1 MSNKSLETDSLF
13 VRAWDWCFVPLYI
26 YPMVICRIVFGSVVF
41 CHSLTLIPFFESY
54 FASGGLAEFLQPS
67 WKPLA
72 PYAAIILGVNVC
84 SSLTFTVGHYTSIS
98 GCCLIATHYL
108 LSHSVGAYSYGWY
121 SKLLPMLIF
130 VLLSRPGSCYSIDS
144 LRGKVKRRR
153 FVSAL
158 PIRFLQIEVVMIYVG
173 GAWYRL
179 VNESWLDGEVVYAAL
194 TNSTWSRLPHVDWY
208 IFKPLLVVGN
218 YASLFLEVVAP
229 IALWIPTIGPITALG
244 LIILHAALEISTT
257 VGWWQIVMMSAVTV
271 FLPATWTHRTLE
283 GFMRPLRMIAKK
295 FSRIRIA
302 SVAIK
307 ELP

>member
-1 MSNKSLETDSLF
+1 
-13 VRAWDWCFVPLYI
+13 
-26 YPMVICRIVFGSVVF
+26 
-41 CHSLTLIPFFESY
+41 
-54 FASGGLAEFLQPS
+54 
-67 WKPLA
+67 
-72 PYAAIILGVNVC
+72 
-84 SSLTFTVGHYTSIS
+84 
-98 GCCLIATHYL
+98 
-108 LSHSVGAYSYGWY
+108 
-121 SKLLPMLIF
+121 
-130 VLLSRPGSCYSIDS
+130 
-144 LRGKVKRRR
+144 
-153 FVSAL
+153 
-158 PIRFLQIEVVMIYVG
+158 
-173 GAWYRL
+173 
-179 VNESWLDGEVVYAAL
+179 
-194 TNSTWSRLPHVDWY
+194 
-208 IFKPLLVVGN
+208 LLVVGN